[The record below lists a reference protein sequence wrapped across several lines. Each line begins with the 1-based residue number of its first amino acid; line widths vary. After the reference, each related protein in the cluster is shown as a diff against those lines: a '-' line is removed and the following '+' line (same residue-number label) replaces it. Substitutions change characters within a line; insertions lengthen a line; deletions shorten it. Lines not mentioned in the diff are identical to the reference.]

1 VTTLAELA
9 LPIVP
14 AAAYPPVVA
23 AFRAWADRA
32 PEHPAVQHGS
42 QSWTYRALAARADA
56 IAAVL
61 QQRSPVATDAVA
73 VIGRPGPALIAS
85 LLGVLTSGRVLVPID
100 PEIPAARRAI
110 MRREAGVTDVIVVG
124 DAGDEGTL
132 RVDPRTGALA
142 AAVPPTAAAA
152 AAVPPP
158 AAAVPPTAAA
168 VPPTAAAVPPTAGDL
183 AAGDDAGPG
192 YVFYTSGSTG
202 EPKGIL
208 GTRRGV
214 AHFLAWQRAV
224 IGVAPSDRF
233 SQLTGISFDV
243 MLREILLPLTS
254 GATLVIPDADALH
267 APLGWLRDAGIT
279 VVHTVPSRAEHWL
292 RRAGAARLPRLRAVF
307 FAGEPLTSSLVRRW
321 RLLAPDSDVIN
332 LYGPTETTLAKCFF
346 RVPDDVEAGTQPIG
360 RPLPDTQV
368 LVLDADGAPLAPGQA
383 GELALRTPFR
393 TLGYLN
399 AADEQRAKFVV
410 NPLRADP
417 ADLIYRTGDRGLVRA
432 DGVVEIHG
440 RMDRQI
446 KIRGAR
452 VELGEIEA
460 LLRRHPDVEQAV
472 VAVTD
477 GDVERAVDRV
487 IVAFVVVGRRPAGLD
502 LRAYLAGHLPAWM
515 VPTAILEVDEMPLNR
530 NGKTDKP
537 ALLAR
542 YAERSVRRR
551 PAERA
556 PTPLEALVI
565 DHAQAVLGIGGVR
578 RQDDFFRLGGDSR
591 AAVRLAARLRAA
603 LHVAV
608 PLPLLFDTPVIA
620 DLARALED
628 AGASAGDDHAL
639 LHRLG
644 GPSDSRDTE
653 RTEL

>member
-1 VTTLAELA
+1 VTPLAELA

-14 AAAYPPVVA
+14 AAGYPPVVA
-23 AFRAWADRA
+23 AFRAWAERA
-32 PEHPAVQHGS
+32 PEHPAVQHGG
-42 QSWTYRALAARADA
+42 QSWTYRALAARAEA

-110 MRREAGVTDVIVVG
+110 MRREAGVTDVIVIG
-124 DAGDEGTL
+124 DGDEEGTL
-132 RVDPRTGALA
+132 RVDPITGVADA
-142 AAVPPTAAAA
+142 AAP
-152 AAVPPP
+152 AVTP
-158 AAAVPPTAAA
+158 
-168 VPPTAAAVPPTAGDL
+168 GDL

-368 LVLDADGAPLAPGQA
+368 LVLDADGAPLAPGQV

-515 VPTAILEVDEMPLNR
+515 VPTAVVEVDEMPLNR

-537 ALLAR
+537 TLLAR

-565 DHAQAVLGIGGVR
+565 EHVQAVLGIGGVR

-591 AAVRLAARLRAA
+591 AAVQLAARLRRA
-603 LHVAV
+603 LATAV
-608 PLPLLFDTPVIA
+608 PLPLLFDSPVIA
-620 DLARALED
+620 DLARALEHD
-628 AGASAGDDHAL
+628 ADTGAGDDHAL
-639 LHRLG
+639 RSRLG